1 MNDLTELDESIR
13 HQDRDLAA
21 LEAGGNEETITPSAP
36 SSESDTMPFYEQ
48 ICEG

>member
-1 MNDLTELDESIR
+1 MMNDLTELDESIR
-13 HQDRDLAA
+13 NQDRDLAA
-21 LEAGGNEETITPSAP
+21 LEAGGNEEITPKAP